1 MSHVCKAISK
11 VLKRETTRRLSA
23 NELVTGSVTHKN
35 KMFMTVDIGYKRDAK
50 VHNDTVWNYDNYE
63 ANSSIQVYI
72 EQIESQINE
81 TILSRRLLD
90 SDEA

>member
-1 MSHVCKAISK
+1 MNHVCKAVSK
-11 VLKRETTRRLSA
+11 VLKHETTRRLLA

-35 KMFMTVDIGYKRDAK
+35 KMFLTVDIGYKRDAK
-50 VHNDTVWNYDNYE
+50 LPSNSVWNYDSYK

-81 TILSRRLLD
+81 TVLSRRLLD

>member
-1 MSHVCKAISK
+1 M
-11 VLKRETTRRLSA
+11 
-23 NELVTGSVTHKN
+23 GSVTHKN
-35 KMFMTVDIGYKRDAK
+35 KTFMTVSVGYKRDAK
-50 VHNDTVWNYDNYE
+50 VYSDTVWNYDDYE

-81 TILSRRLLD
+81 TVLSRRLLD